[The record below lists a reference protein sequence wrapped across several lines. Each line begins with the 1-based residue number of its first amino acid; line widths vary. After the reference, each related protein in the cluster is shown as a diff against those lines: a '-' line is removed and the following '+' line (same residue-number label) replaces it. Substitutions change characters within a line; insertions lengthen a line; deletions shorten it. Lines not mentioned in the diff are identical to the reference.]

1 MRCLAADLLYK
12 KSGAEKRLIMSKI
25 IGIDLGTT
33 NSCVAVMEGGKPVV
47 VANTEGAR
55 TTPSVVAFTKTGERL
70 VGEPAKRQ
78 AVTNADKTISSI
90 KRSMGT
96 DHRVSIDDKKYSPQE
111 ISAMILQK
119 LKADAESY
127 LGEKVTEAVITVPA
141 YFNDAQR
148 QATKDAGKIAGLDVK
163 RIINEPTAAALAY
176 GLDNE
181 KEQKIMVYD
190 LGGGTF
196 DVSIIDI
203 GDGVIEVLSTSGD
216 NRLGGDDFDKKITD
230 YMIQEF
236 KNTEGIDLSTDKM
249 ALQRLNEAAEKAKK
263 ELSSATTTNINLPFI
278 TATPEGPK
286 HFDMNLTRA
295 KFDELT
301 HDLVERTATP
311 VTNALRDAG
320 LTASELGKVLLVG
333 GSTRIPAVQDK
344 VKQLTGHD
352 PNKSLNPDECVA
364 LGASIQGG
372 KLAGDAG
379 AGDILLLDVT
389 PLSLSIETMGGVAT
403 RLIERNT
410 TIPTKKSQV
419 FSTAADN
426 QSAVDINV
434 LQGERQFA
442 KDNKSLGQFRLDG
455 IPPARRGV
463 PQIEVTFDIDAN
475 GIVNVSAK
483 DLGTGKEQH
492 ITITAGSNMSDDE
505 IDRAVKEAAQ
515 FEAEDKKRKE
525 GIDAR
530 NDADSIVFQT
540 QKALDEVGDKI
551 DSAEKERVQAEIDA
565 LKAVVERTNPE
576 SLSDSDIDE
585 LKAGKEKLME
595 SAQSVFQKM
604 YESAQ
609 AAGAGPDMGAAGP
622 DMGAA
627 QGNTGAGDD
636 VVDGD
641 YREV

>member
-1 MRCLAADLLYK
+1 
-12 KSGAEKRLIMSKI
+12 MSKI

-33 NSCVAVMEGGKPVV
+33 NSCVAVMEGGKPTVI
-47 VANTEGAR
+47 ANAEGAR

-78 AVTNADKTISSI
+78 AVTNAEKTIASI
-90 KRSMGT
+90 KRDMGT
-96 DHRVSIDDKKYSPQE
+96 DNGRSIDGKRYSPPQ
-111 ISAMILQK
+111 ISSMILQK

-127 LGEKVTEAVITVPA
+127 LGEKVAEAVITVPA

-148 QATKDAGKIAGLDVK
+148 QATKDAGKIAGLEVK

-196 DVSIIDI
+196 DVSIIEI
-203 GDGVIEVLSTSGD
+203 GDGVIEVLATNGD
-216 NRLGGDDFDKKITD
+216 THLGGDDFDNKI
-230 YMIQEF
+230 IQWMLAEF
-236 KNTEGIDLSTDKM
+236 KKAEGVDLSGDKM
-249 ALQRLNEAAEKAKK
+249 AMQRLKEAAEKAKK
-263 ELSSATTTNINLPFI
+263 ELSSAMTTNINLPFI
-278 TATPEGPK
+278 TATAEGPK
-286 HFDMNLTRA
+286 HFDMNLSRA
-295 KFDELT
+295 QFDELT
-301 HDLVERTATP
+301 HDLVERTAIP
-311 VTNALRDAG
+311 VQNAMRDAG
-320 LTASELGKVLLVG
+320 LNNSDLGQVLLVG

-344 VKQLTGHD
+344 VRQITGKE
-352 PNKSLNPDECVA
+352 PSKSLNPDECVA
-364 LGASIQGG
+364 IGASVQGG

-410 TIPTKKSQV
+410 TIPTKHSQI

-426 QSAVDINV
+426 QTAVDINV
-434 LQGERQFA
+434 VQGERQFA
-442 KDNKSLGQFRLDG
+442 RDNKSLGQFRLDG

-505 IDRAVKEAAQ
+505 IERAVKEAAE
-515 FEAEDKKRKE
+515 FEAQDKKRKE
-525 GIDAR
+525 AVEAR
-530 NDADSIVFQT
+530 NEADSFVFQT
-540 QKALDEVGDKI
+540 EKALTEVGDKI
-551 DSAEKERVQAEIDA
+551 SDSEKSAVQADLDA
-565 LKAVVERTNPE
+565 VKAVLDRTKDQEMTE
-576 SLSDSDIDE
+576 SDVDE
-585 LKAGKEKLME
+585 LKAAKEKLMN
-595 SAQSVFQKM
+595 SAQSLFTKM
-604 YESAQ
+604 YENMQQAQ
-609 AAGAGPDMGAAGP
+609 GGAAGP
-622 DMGAA
+622 DMGNTADMG
-627 QGNTGAGDD
+627 GNSAPDDD
-636 VVDGD
+636 VIDGD
-641 YREV
+641 FREV

>member
-1 MRCLAADLLYK
+1 
-12 KSGAEKRLIMSKI
+12 MSKI

-33 NSCVAVMEGGKPVV
+33 NSCVAVMEGGKPTVI
-47 VANTEGAR
+47 ANQEGAR
-55 TTPSVVAFTKTGERL
+55 TTPSVVAFTKNGERL

-78 AVTNADKTISSI
+78 AVTNADNTIASI
-90 KRSMGT
+90 KRDMGT
-96 DHRVSIDDKKYSPQE
+96 DHGRTIDGKRYSPQQ

-119 LKADAESY
+119 LKADAENY
-127 LGEKVTEAVITVPA
+127 LGEPVTEAVITVPA

-196 DVSIIDI
+196 DVSIIEI
-203 GDGVIEVLSTSGD
+203 GDGVIEVLSTNGD
-216 NRLGGDDFDKKITD
+216 THLGGDDFDQKIID
-230 YMIQEF
+230 WMLAEF
-236 KNTEGIDLSTDKM
+236 KNQEGIDLSGDKM
-249 ALQRLNEAAEKAKK
+249 AMQRLKEAAEKAKK

-278 TATPEGPK
+278 TATAEGPK

-295 KFDELT
+295 KFEELV
-301 HDLVERTATP
+301 HDLIERTAIP
-311 VTNALRDAG
+311 VQNAMKDAG
-320 LTASELGKVLLVG
+320 LNYNEIAKVLLVG
-333 GSTRIPAVQDK
+333 GSTRVPAVQEK
-344 VKQLTGHD
+344 VKQLTGKE

-426 QSAVDINV
+426 QTAVDINV

-455 IPPARRGV
+455 IPPAMRGV

-492 ITITAGSNMSDDE
+492 ITITAGSNMSDAE
-505 IDRAVKEAAQ
+505 IDKAVKEAAEY
-515 FEAEDKKRKE
+515 EAQDKKRKE
-525 GIDAR
+525 AIDTR
-530 NDADSIVFQT
+530 NEADSFVFQT
-540 QKALDEVGDKI
+540 EKALGEVGDKI
-551 DSAEKERVQAEIDA
+551 DASAKAGVEADLTAVKDILEKTKDREM
-565 LKAVVERTNPE
+565 T
-576 SLSDSDIDE
+576 DSELDE
-585 LKAGKEKLME
+585 LKAAKEKLMND
-595 SAQSVFQKM
+595 SQALFTKM
-604 YESAQ
+604 YENMQQAQ
-609 AAGAGPDMGAAGP
+609 GAAGSQAG
-622 DMGAA
+622 DMGGTQQADNSA
-627 QGNTGAGDD
+627 PNDD
-636 VVDGD
+636 IIDGD
-641 YREV
+641 FREV

>member
-1 MRCLAADLLYK
+1 
-12 KSGAEKRLIMSKI
+12 MSKI

-33 NSCVAVMEGGKPVV
+33 NSCVAVMEGGKPTVIPN
-47 VANTEGAR
+47 AEGAR
-55 TTPSVVAFTKTGERL
+55 TTPSIVAFTKNGERI

-78 AVTNADKTISSI
+78 AVTNADNTIASI
-90 KRSMGT
+90 KRDMGT
-96 DHRVSIDDKKYSPQE
+96 DRGRTIDGKKYSPQQ

-119 LKADAESY
+119 LKADAEQY

-148 QATKDAGKIAGLDVK
+148 QATKDAGKIAGLEVK

-203 GDGVIEVLSTSGD
+203 GDGVIEVLSTNGD
-216 NRLGGDDFDKKITD
+216 THLGGDDFDQAIINWMVQD
-230 YMIQEF
+230 F
-236 KNTEGIDLSTDKM
+236 KNKEGVDLSGDKM
-249 ALQRLNEAAEKAKK
+249 AMQRLKEAAEKAKK
-263 ELSSATTTNINLPFI
+263 ELSSSTTTNINLPFI
-278 TATPEGPK
+278 SAGADGPK
-286 HFDMNLTRA
+286 HFDVDLTRA
-295 KFDELT
+295 KFEELI
-301 HDLVERTATP
+301 HDLVERTAIP
-311 VTNALRDAG
+311 VQNAMKDAG
-320 LTASELGKVLLVG
+320 LTNADIGKVLLVG
-333 GSTRIPAVQDK
+333 GSTRVPCVVEK
-344 VKQLTGHD
+344 VKQLTGQE
-352 PNKSLNPDECVA
+352 PSKNLNPDECVA
-364 LGASIQGG
+364 IGASIQGG

-426 QSAVDINV
+426 QTAVDINV

-455 IPPARRGV
+455 IPPAMRGV

-492 ITITAGSNMSDDE
+492 ITITAGSNMSDED
-505 IDRAVKEAAQ
+505 IDKAVKEAQEYEAQ
-515 FEAEDKKRKE
+515 DKKRKE

-530 NDADSIVFQT
+530 NDADSFVFQT
-540 QKALDEVGDKI
+540 EKALQDVGDKI
-551 DSAEKERVQAEIDA
+551 DASQKQLVEDDIKA
-565 LKAVVERTNPE
+565 LKETLE
-576 SLSDSDIDE
+576 QTKDKELSDSEIDS
-585 LKAGKEKLME
+585 LKSQKEKLMND
-595 SAQSVFQKM
+595 AQALFAKM
-604 YESAQ
+604 YENAQ
-609 AAGAGPDMGAAGP
+609 GAAGAGPNMGAGAGPDMSGASNNASS
-622 DMGAA
+622 A
-627 QGNTGAGDD
+627 DD
-636 VVDGD
+636 NVVDGD

>member
-1 MRCLAADLLYK
+1 
-12 KSGAEKRLIMSKI
+12 MSKI

-33 NSCVAVMEGGKPVV
+33 NSCVAVMEGGKPTVI
-47 VANTEGAR
+47 ANAEGAR
-55 TTPSVVAFTKTGERL
+55 TTPSIVAFTKNGERI

-78 AVTNADKTISSI
+78 AVTNADNTIASI
-90 KRSMGT
+90 KRDMGT
-96 DHRVSIDDKKYSPQE
+96 DRGRTIDGKKYSPQQ

-119 LKADAESY
+119 LKADAEQY

-148 QATKDAGKIAGLDVK
+148 QATKDAGKIAGLEVK

-196 DVSIIDI
+196 DVSIIEI
-203 GDGVIEVLSTSGD
+203 GDGVIEVLSTNGD
-216 NRLGGDDFDKKITD
+216 THLGGDDFDQAIINWMVQD
-230 YMIQEF
+230 F
-236 KNTEGIDLSTDKM
+236 KNKEGVDLSGDKM
-249 ALQRLNEAAEKAKK
+249 AMQRLKEAAEKAKK
-263 ELSSATTTNINLPFI
+263 ELSSSTTTNINLPFI
-278 TATPEGPK
+278 SAGADGPK
-286 HFDMNLTRA
+286 HFDVDLTRA
-295 KFDELT
+295 KFEELI
-301 HDLVERTATP
+301 HDLVEKTAIP
-311 VTNALRDAG
+311 VQNAMKDAG
-320 LTASELGKVLLVG
+320 LTNADLGKVLLVG
-333 GSTRIPAVQDK
+333 GSTRVPCVVEK
-344 VKQLTGHD
+344 VKQLTGHE
-352 PNKSLNPDECVA
+352 PSKTLNPDECVA
-364 LGASIQGG
+364 IGASIQGG

-426 QSAVDINV
+426 QTAVDINV

-455 IPPARRGV
+455 IPPAMRGV

-492 ITITAGSNMSDDE
+492 ITITAGSNMSDED
-505 IDRAVKEAAQ
+505 IDKAVKEAAEY
-515 FEAEDKKRKE
+515 EAQDKKRKE

-530 NDADSIVFQT
+530 NDADSFVFQT
-540 QKALDEVGDKI
+540 EKALQDVGDKI
-551 DSAEKERVQAEIDA
+551 DASQKQVVEDDIKA
-565 LKAVVERTNPE
+565 LKETLE
-576 SLSDSDIDE
+576 QTKDKELSDSEIDS
-585 LKAGKEKLME
+585 LKSQKEKLMND
-595 SAQSVFQKM
+595 AQALFAKM
-604 YESAQ
+604 YENAQ
-609 AAGAGPDMGAAGP
+609 GAAGAGPNMGGAAGP
-622 DMGAA
+622 DMG
-627 QGNTGAGDD
+627 GASSSSSSNDD
-636 VVDGD
+636 NVVDGD

>member
-1 MRCLAADLLYK
+1 
-12 KSGAEKRLIMSKI
+12 MSKI

-33 NSCVAVMEGGKPVV
+33 NSCVAVMEGGKPTVI
-47 VANTEGAR
+47 ANAEGAR
-55 TTPSVVAFTKTGERL
+55 TTPSIVAFTKTGERL

-78 AVTNADKTISSI
+78 AVTNAEKTISSI
-90 KRSMGT
+90 KRDMGT
-96 DHRVSIDDKKYSPQE
+96 DRGRTIDDKKYSPQQ

-196 DVSIIDI
+196 DVSIIEI
-203 GDGVIEVLSTSGD
+203 GDGVIEVLATNGD
-216 NRLGGDDFDKKITD
+216 THLGGDDFDNKIID
-230 YMIQEF
+230 WMLSEF
-236 KNTEGIDLSTDKM
+236 KKQEGVDLSGDKM
-249 ALQRLNEAAEKAKK
+249 AMQRLKEAAEKAKK
-263 ELSSATTTNINLPFI
+263 ELSSAMTTNINLPFI
-278 TATPEGPK
+278 TATADGPK
-286 HFDMNLTRA
+286 HFDMNLSRAQFDDLTR
-295 KFDELT
+295 
-301 HDLVERTATP
+301 DLVEKTAIP
-311 VTNALRDAG
+311 VQNAMKDAG
-320 LTASELGKVLLVG
+320 LTNADLGQVLLVG
-333 GSTRIPAVQDK
+333 GSTRIPAVQEK
-344 VKQLTGHD
+344 VRQLTGKE
-352 PNKSLNPDECVA
+352 PSKNLNPDECVA
-364 LGASIQGG
+364 VGASIQGG

-426 QSAVDINV
+426 QTAVDINV
-434 LQGERQFA
+434 VQGERQFA

-455 IPPARRGV
+455 IAPAPRGI

-492 ITITAGSNMSDDE
+492 ITITAGSNMSDAD
-505 IDRAVKEAAQ
+505 IDKAIKEAQ
-515 FEAEDKKRKE
+515 EFEAQDKKKKE
-525 GIDAR
+525 NIEAI
-530 NDADSIVFQT
+530 NDADAFVMQT
-540 QKALDEVGDKI
+540 EKALSEVGDKVSDADRTQVQADVEAVKTI
-551 DSAEKERVQAEIDA
+551 LERVRGNEASA
-565 LKAVVERTNPE
+565 T
-576 SLSDSDIDE
+576 DSDIDE
-585 LKAGKEKLME
+585 LKAAKEKLTN
-595 SAQSVFQKM
+595 SAQGVFTKM
-604 YESAQ
+604 YENIQQQQQAQ
-609 AAGAGPDMGAAGP
+609 AAGDAGQAAGQA
-622 DMGAA
+622 GATDA
-627 QGNTGAGDD
+627 GASQGGNDDD
-636 VVDGD
+636 VIDAD
-641 YREV
+641 FREV

>member
-1 MRCLAADLLYK
+1 
-12 KSGAEKRLIMSKI
+12 MSKI

-47 VANTEGAR
+47 IANNEGVR
-55 TTPSVVAFTKTGERL
+55 TTPSVVAFTKNGERL

-90 KRSMGT
+90 KRHMGT
-96 DHRVSIDDKKYSPQE
+96 DYKVSIDGKNYTPQE

-127 LGEKVTEAVITVPA
+127 LGESVSEAVITVPA

-181 KEQKIMVYD
+181 NEQKVMVYD

-196 DVSIIDI
+196 DVSIIEI
-203 GDGVIEVLSTSGD
+203 GDGVIEVLSTNGD
-216 NRLGGDDFDKKITD
+216 TRLGGDDFDQKIMD
-230 YMIQEF
+230 WMIDEF
-236 KNTEGIDLSTDKM
+236 KKAEGVDLSTDKM
-249 ALQRLNEAAEKAKK
+249 ALQRLKEAAEKAKK

-278 TATPEGPK
+278 TATADGPK

-295 KFDELT
+295 KFEELVS
-301 HDLVERTATP
+301 DLVERTAIP
-311 VTNALRDAG
+311 VQNAMKDAG
-320 LTASELGKVLLVG
+320 LNYSDISKVLLVG
-333 GSTRIPAVQDK
+333 GSTRVPCVQEK
-344 VKQLTGHD
+344 VKQLTGKE

-364 LGASIQGG
+364 VGASIQGG

-389 PLSLSIETMGGVAT
+389 PLSLSIETMGGIAT

-410 TIPTKKSQV
+410 TIPTKKSQI

-426 QSAVDINV
+426 QTAVDINV

-492 ITITAGSNMSDDE
+492 ITITSGSNMSDAD
-505 IDRAVKEAAQ
+505 IDKAVKEAAE
-515 FEAEDKKRKE
+515 FEAQDKKRKDAIE
-525 GIDAR
+525 AR
-530 NDADSIVFQT
+530 NEADSMVFQT
-540 QKALDEVGDKI
+540 QKALDEVGDKV
-551 DSAEKERVQAEIDA
+551 SASEKEAVEADLNA
-565 LKAVVERTNPE
+565 LKAVVDRTTPE
-576 SLSDSDIDE
+576 NMTDADVDE
-585 LKAGKEKLME
+585 IKSAKEKLMN
-595 SAQSVFQKM
+595 SAQALFAKM
-604 YESAQ
+604 YEQNQGAAG
-609 AAGAGPDMGAAGP
+609 AAGAGPDMGGAQTASDAGYT
-622 DMGAA
+622 
-627 QGNTGAGDD
+627 QDD
-636 VVDGD
+636 NVVDGD

>member
-1 MRCLAADLLYK
+1 
-12 KSGAEKRLIMSKI
+12 MSKI

-33 NSCVAVMEGGKPVV
+33 NSCVAVMEGGKPTVI
-47 VANTEGAR
+47 ANAEGIR

-78 AVTNADKTISSI
+78 AVTNADRTISSI
-90 KRSMGT
+90 KRHMGT
-96 DHRVSIDDKKYSPQE
+96 DYKVDIDGKKYTPQE

-127 LGEKVTEAVITVPA
+127 LGETVSEAVITVPA

-196 DVSIIDI
+196 DVSIIEI
-203 GDGVIEVLSTSGD
+203 GDGVIEVLSTNGD
-216 NRLGGDDFDKKITD
+216 THLGGDDFDNRITQWLID
-230 YMIQEF
+230 EF
-236 KNTEGIDLSTDKM
+236 KKAEGVDLSGDKM
-249 ALQRLNEAAEKAKK
+249 ALQRLKEAAEKAKK
-263 ELSSATTTNINLPFI
+263 ELSTATTTNINLPFI
-278 TATPEGPK
+278 TATQDGPK
-286 HFDMNLTRA
+286 HLDMNLTRA

-301 HDLVERTATP
+301 HDLIEKTAIP
-311 VTNALRDAG
+311 VQNALKDAG
-320 LTASELGKVLLVG
+320 ITASELGKVLLVG
-333 GSTRIPAVQDK
+333 GSTRMLAAQEK
-344 VKQLTGHD
+344 VKQITGHE
-352 PNKSLNPDECVA
+352 PSKSLNPDECVA
-364 LGASIQGG
+364 IGAAIQGG

-410 TIPTKKSQV
+410 TIPTKKSQI

-426 QSAVDINV
+426 QTAVDIHV
-434 LQGERQFA
+434 VQGERQFA
-442 KDNKSLGQFRLDG
+442 RDNKSLGQFRLDG

-492 ITITAGSNMSDDE
+492 ITITSGSNMSDAD
-505 IDRAVKEAAQ
+505 IDKAVKEAAEY
-515 FEAEDKKRKE
+515 EAQDKKKKE
-525 GIDAR
+525 AIDTR
-530 NDADSIVFQT
+530 NEADSMVFQT
-540 QKALDEVGDKI
+540 EKALEEVGDKI
-551 DSAEKERVQAEIDA
+551 DANDKSAVEADLNA
-565 LKAVVERTNPE
+565 LKEAINRAPVDQMTDAQVE
-576 SLSDSDIDE
+576 DI
-585 LKAGKEKLME
+585 KAGKEKLM
-595 SAQSVFQKM
+595 A
-604 YESAQ
+604 SAQ
-609 AAGAGPDMGAAGP
+609 ALFAKVYE
-622 DMGAA
+622 AA
-627 QGNTGAGDD
+627 QGANAGVGQNMGGQANGGASQADDD
-636 VVDGD
+636 VIDGD
-641 YREV
+641 FKEV

>member
-1 MRCLAADLLYK
+1 MA
-12 KSGAEKRLIMSKI
+12 KI

-33 NSCVAVMEGGKPVV
+33 NSCVAVMEGGKPTVI
-47 VANTEGAR
+47 ANTEGAR

-78 AVTNADKTISSI
+78 AVTNAEKTIASI
-90 KRSMGT
+90 KRDMGT
-96 DHRVSIDDKKYSPQE
+96 DNGRTIDDKKYSPQQ

-127 LGEKVTEAVITVPA
+127 LGEKISEAVITVPA

-181 KEQKIMVYD
+181 KEQKILVYD

-196 DVSIIDI
+196 DVSIIEI
-203 GDGVIEVLSTSGD
+203 GDGVIEVLATNGD
-216 NRLGGDDFDKKITD
+216 THLGGDDFDNKLID
-230 YMIQEF
+230 WMVSEF
-236 KNTEGIDLSTDKM
+236 KGQNGVDLSSDKM
-249 ALQRLNEAAEKAKK
+249 AMQRLKEAAEKAKK

-278 TATPEGPK
+278 SMNANGPL

-301 HDLVERTATP
+301 NDLVEKTAIP
-311 VTNALRDAG
+311 VQNALRDAG
-320 LTASELGKVLLVG
+320 LTASEIGQVLLVG

-344 VKQLTGHD
+344 VRQLTGKE
-352 PNKSLNPDECVA
+352 PSKSLNPDECVA
-364 LGASIQGG
+364 IGASIQGG

-379 AGDILLLDVT
+379 AGEILLLDVT

-403 RLIERNT
+403 KLIERNT
-410 TIPTKKSQV
+410 TIPTKKSQI

-426 QSAVDINV
+426 QTAVDINV
-434 LQGERQFA
+434 VQGERQFA
-442 KDNKSLGQFRLDG
+442 RDNKSLGQFRLDG

-492 ITITAGSNMSDDE
+492 ITITAGSNMSDEDIE
-505 IDRAVKEAAQ
+505 KAVKEAAEY
-515 FEAEDKKRKE
+515 EAQDKKRKE
-525 GIDAR
+525 AIDAR
-530 NDADSIVFQT
+530 NDADSFVFQT
-540 QKALDEVGDKI
+540 EKALTEVGDKI
-551 DSAEKERVQAEIDA
+551 DANEKASLEADLNDIKSFLESTKDAEMTEDQVG
-565 LKAVVERTNPE
+565 
-576 SLSDSDIDE
+576 E
-585 LKAGKEKLME
+585 LKSKQEALM
-595 SAQSVFQKM
+595 SKAQNLFTKM
-604 YESAQ
+604 YEN
-609 AAGAGPDMGAAGP
+609 M
-622 DMGAA
+622 
-627 QGNTGAGDD
+627 QGTDRKSTRLNSSHP
-636 VVDGD
+636 
-641 YREV
+641 

>member
-1 MRCLAADLLYK
+1 
-12 KSGAEKRLIMSKI
+12 MSKI

-33 NSCVAVMEGGKPVV
+33 NSCVAVMEGGKPTVI
-47 VANTEGAR
+47 ANAEGAR

-78 AVTNADKTISSI
+78 AVTNAEKTIASI
-90 KRSMGT
+90 KRDMGT
-96 DHRVSIDDKKYSPQE
+96 DNGRTIDDKRYSPQQ

-148 QATKDAGKIAGLDVK
+148 QATKDAGKIAGMDVK

-196 DVSIIDI
+196 DVSIIEI
-203 GDGVIEVLSTSGD
+203 GDGVIEVLSTNGD
-216 NRLGGDDFDKKITD
+216 THLGGDDFDNKI
-230 YMIQEF
+230 IQWMLSEF
-236 KNTEGIDLSTDKM
+236 KKTEGVDLAGDKM
-249 ALQRLNEAAEKAKK
+249 AMQRLKEAAEKAKK
-263 ELSSATTTNINLPFI
+263 ELSSAMTTNINLPFI
-278 TATPEGPK
+278 TATAEGPK
-286 HFDMNLTRA
+286 HFDMNLSRA
-295 KFDELT
+295 QFEELT
-301 HDLVERTATP
+301 HDLVEKTAIP
-311 VTNALRDAG
+311 VQNAMKDAG
-320 LTASELGKVLLVG
+320 LTNADLGQVLLVG

-344 VKQLTGHD
+344 VKQLTGKE
-352 PNKSLNPDECVA
+352 PSKSLNPDECVA
-364 LGASIQGG
+364 IGASVQGG

-379 AGDILLLDVT
+379 AADILLLDVT

-410 TIPTKKSQV
+410 RIPTKKSQI

-426 QSAVDINV
+426 QTAVDINV
-434 LQGERQFA
+434 VQGERQFA
-442 KDNKSLGQFRLDG
+442 RDNKSLGQFRLDG

-463 PQIEVTFDIDAN
+463 PQIEVAFDIDVN

-505 IDRAVKEAAQ
+505 IERAVKEAAE
-515 FEAEDKKRKE
+515 FEAQDKKRKE
-525 GIDAR
+525 AIETR
-530 NDADSIVFQT
+530 NEADSFVFQT
-540 QKALDEVGDKI
+540 EKAMEEVGDKLA
-551 DSAEKERVQAEIDA
+551 DSDKSAVQADVDA
-565 LKAVVERTNPE
+565 VKAILERTKDQE
-576 SLSDSDIDE
+576 MSDSDLDE
-585 LKAGKEKLME
+585 LKAAKEKLTN
-595 SAQSVFQKM
+595 SSQALFTKM
-604 YESAQ
+604 YENMQQAQ
-609 AAGAGPDMGAAGP
+609 GAAGP
-622 DMGAA
+622 DMSGGEASSSSSA
-627 QGNTGAGDD
+627 PEDD
-636 VVDGD
+636 VIDGD
-641 YREV
+641 FREV

>member
-1 MRCLAADLLYK
+1 MEERK
-12 KSGAEKRLIMSKI
+12 MSKI

-33 NSCVAVMEGGKPVV
+33 NSCVAVMEGGKPTVI
-47 VANTEGAR
+47 ANAEGAR
-55 TTPSVVAFTKTGERL
+55 TTPSIVAFTKNGERI

-78 AVTNADKTISSI
+78 AVTNADNTISSI
-90 KRSMGT
+90 KRDMGT
-96 DHRVSIDDKKYSPQE
+96 DNGRTIDGKKYSPQQ

-119 LKADAESY
+119 LKADAEQY
-127 LGEKVTEAVITVPA
+127 LGEKVSEAVITVPA

-148 QATKDAGKIAGLDVK
+148 QATKDAGKIAGLEVK

-196 DVSIIDI
+196 DVSIIEI
-203 GDGVIEVLSTSGD
+203 GDGVIEVLSTNGD
-216 NRLGGDDFDKKITD
+216 THLGGDDFDQAIINWMVQD
-230 YMIQEF
+230 F
-236 KNTEGIDLSTDKM
+236 KNKEGVDLSGDKM
-249 ALQRLNEAAEKAKK
+249 AMQRLKEAAEKAKK
-263 ELSSATTTNINLPFI
+263 ELSSSTTTNINLPFI
-278 TATPEGPK
+278 SAGADGPK
-286 HFDMNLTRA
+286 HFDVDLTRA
-295 KFDELT
+295 KFEELI
-301 HDLVERTATP
+301 HDLVERTAIP
-311 VTNALRDAG
+311 VQNAMKDAG
-320 LTASELGKVLLVG
+320 LTNADIGKVLLVG
-333 GSTRIPAVQDK
+333 GSTRVPCVVEK
-344 VKQLTGHD
+344 VKQLTGHE
-352 PNKSLNPDECVA
+352 PSKNLNPDECVA
-364 LGASIQGG
+364 IGAGIQGG
-372 KLAGDAG
+372 KLAGDEG

-426 QSAVDINV
+426 QTAVDINV

-455 IPPARRGV
+455 IPPAMRGV

-492 ITITAGSNMSDDE
+492 ITITAGSNMSDED
-505 IDRAVKEAAQ
+505 IDKAVKEAQEYEAQ
-515 FEAEDKKRKE
+515 DKKRKE

-530 NDADSIVFQT
+530 NEADSFVFQT
-540 QKALDEVGDKI
+540 EKALQDVGDKI
-551 DSAEKERVQAEIDA
+551 DAAQKQTVEDDIKA
-565 LKAVVERTNPE
+565 LKETLE
-576 SLSDSDIDE
+576 QTKDKELSDSEIDS
-585 LKAGKEKLME
+585 LKSQKEKLMND
-595 SAQSVFQKM
+595 AQALFAKM

-609 AAGAGPDMGAAGP
+609 GAAGAAGP
-622 DMGAA
+622 DMGA
-627 QGNTGAGDD
+627 GAGPDMGSANTSSNDD
-636 VVDGD
+636 NVVDGD

>member
-1 MRCLAADLLYK
+1 
-12 KSGAEKRLIMSKI
+12 MSKI

-47 VANTEGAR
+47 IANTEGAR

-78 AVTNADKTISSI
+78 AVTNSEKTISSI
-90 KRSMGT
+90 KREMGT
-96 DHRVSIDDKKYSPQE
+96 NYKVTIDGKQYTPQE

-119 LKADAESY
+119 LKSDAENY

-148 QATKDAGKIAGLDVK
+148 QATKDAGKIAGLDLK

-196 DVSIIDI
+196 DVSIIEI
-203 GDGVIEVLSTSGD
+203 GDGVIEVLATAGN
-216 NRLGGDDFDKKITD
+216 NRLGGDDFDKKIVD
-230 YMIQEF
+230 YMLAEF
-236 KNTEGIDLSTDKM
+236 KRTEGVDLSTDKM
-249 ALQRLNEAAEKAKK
+249 AMQRLKEAAEKAKK

-278 TATPEGPK
+278 TATSEGPK

-301 HDLVERTATP
+301 HDLVEKTAEP
-311 VTNALRDAG
+311 VQAALKDAG
-320 LTASELGKVLLVG
+320 ITAADLGKVLLVG

-344 VKQLTGHD
+344 VKQLTGHE
-352 PNKSLNPDECVA
+352 PSKSLNPDECVA
-364 LGASIQGG
+364 IGASIQGG

-389 PLSLSIETMGGVAT
+389 PLSLSIETQGGIAT

-410 TIPTKKSQV
+410 TIPTKKSQI

-426 QSAVDINV
+426 QTAVDINV
-434 LQGERQFA
+434 VQGERQFA
-442 KDNKSLGQFRLDG
+442 RDNKSLGQFRLDG

-492 ITITAGSNMSDDE
+492 ITITAGSNMSESDIE
-505 IDRAVKEAAQ
+505 KAVKEAAE
-515 FEAEDKKRKE
+515 FEAQDKKRKE

-530 NDADSIVFQT
+530 NDADSMVFQT
-540 QKALDEVGDKI
+540 EKAMEEVGAQLDPADK
-551 DSAEKERVQAEIDA
+551 SAVEAELSS
-565 LKAVVERTNPE
+565 LKAVLDRTKDQPE
-576 SLSDSDIDE
+576 MSDADIDE
-585 LKAGKEKLME
+585 LKAGKERLMNA
-595 SAQSVFQKM
+595 AQKVFEKVYQQ
-604 YESAQ
+604 AQ
-609 AAGAGPDMGAAGP
+609 AAQGAAGQAGPGP
-622 DMGAA
+622 DQNAG
-627 QGNTGAGDD
+627 GAGSADD